1 VSFDAQQMFYA
12 AQAALATKDAEI
24 EELKRKFFPYGEAK
38 QICGTSWDG
47 KYLIGDKESIRYFH
61 EMQNRGEQI
70 DVYRRAYEQ
79 NILAK
84 DAEITRLTQENE
96 RMRRENADLLGS
108 LGDLYNLI
116 SDSNAPT
123 FIADADYGKITNA
136 AVLISLATPIPD
148 PAGGMP
154 VETIRYETRRNEEPD
169 GGMPVEVE
177 CVRCSEPTVESDFNG
192 YCPVCHDDMG
202 VGDA

>member
-1 VSFDAQQMFYA
+1 MGGYCSTGSASVSFDAQQMFDA

-24 EELKRKFFPYGEAK
+24 AELKRKFFPYGEAT

-108 LGDLYNLI
+108 LRDLYNLI

-154 VETIRYETRRNEEPD
+154 VE
-169 GGMPVEVE
+169 VE
-177 CVRCSEPTVESDFNG
+177 
-192 YCPVCHDDMG
+192 
-202 VGDA
+202 